1 MNGQNFQVE
10 GTRKNFRHKGRKFKM
25 GIKNVAMVQQTGNG
39 CHKIFAGL
47 DHKGTSKIIR
57 GTNKIVLS
65 EKGFTPTKIK

>member
-1 MNGQNFQVE
+1 
-10 GTRKNFRHKGRKFKM
+10 M

-57 GTNKIVLS
+57 GNNKIVLS
-65 EKGFTPTKIK
+65 EKGFNPTKIK